1 MKISTLLVIVGL
13 IAPAALAQ
21 QTLWGQCGGI
31 GWTGA
36 TNCVTGACCVYNNAY
51 YSQCLPSSGTCSGSG
66 QSTTKTT
73 TTTTTTTK
81 TTTPVTTR
89 TTTTSK
95 TSTTTSKTTTTSSRT
110 TTTSTTLSTTTKT
123 TTTTTTTTPPTTV
136 RTTVTSTSPSP
147 SGIYTNP
154 VVYSDYA
161 DNDVF
166 KGPDGAY
173 YMSTSNM
180 HFSPGAPILKSFDL
194 VNWEPVGH
202 SVPFID
208 NGDNYNMIGGTAYRG
223 GTWASTMRY
232 RASNGKWYWIGC
244 MNFWVTFIYTA
255 DAAAGPWTKSGTIY
269 KCYYDCG
276 LLIDDDDKMY
286 VVYGGSSINLAQL
299 TVDGL
304 GEASSQL
311 IFDQP
316 SGVTGMEGNRMYKR
330 NGLYYILNDYPNMGA
345 TYIWKS
351 SSPWGPWEYKQLHN
365 GLTSP
370 VAGGG
375 SPHQGSLVNIGNDKW
390 YFMSFTWA
398 YPAGRMPVL
407 APITWGSDG
416 FASMV
421 TDALGGWGLNY
432 PNPLPT
438 ISTPSWYRTD
448 TFSTG
453 KLGPHWEFNH
463 NPDNTKYSVAVGGV
477 TLSTASITDNLLT
490 ARNTLTT
497 RLYGGTPQG
506 TVILDFNNMAD
517 GDRMGLVAFRD
528 QSAWIGIARDGNNY
542 KLTVVHGI
550 ILSEDTWTASS
561 NGTINAQMTISK
573 GSGKIW
579 FRGNLDA
586 RATGTKLVQFSYST
600 DGTTF
605 TNYGGAYTLYTNWAY
620 FMGYRWGAFNYA
632 TKALGGSVKLT
643 SFVGGQYTP

>member
-1 MKISTLLVIVGL
+1 MKSSYLIVG
-13 IAPAALAQ
+13 IVPAVLAQ
-21 QTLWGQCGGI
+21 QAVWGQCGGQD
-31 GWTGA
+31 WTGPSVCTAGSCCSSLNPWYYQCIPGGSCA
-36 TNCVTGACCVYNNAY
+36 TA
-51 YSQCLPSSGTCSGSG
+51 
-66 QSTTKTT
+66 TT
-73 TTTTTTTK
+73 TTSRQLS
-81 TTTPVTTR
+81 TTTPRETTSPSTTTSTRPVTTPVTSSSTTTSRTTTRSSSTTTRDTTSPSTTR
-89 TTTTSK
+89 TTT
-95 TSTTTSKTTTTSSRT
+95 SS
-110 TTTSTTLSTTTKT
+110 STTLSTATRSTTSSA
-123 TTTTTTTTPPTTV
+123 PV
-136 RTTVTSTSPSP
+136 
-147 SGIYTNP
+147 GLFTNP

-173 YMSTSNM
+173 YLSSSNM
-180 HFSPGAPILKSFDL
+180 HFSPGAPILKSLDL
-194 VNWEPVGH
+194 VNWDPIGH
-202 SVPFID
+202 SVPFLD
-208 NGDNYNMIGGTAYRG
+208 NGDNYNMVGGTAYRG

-232 RASNGKWYWIGC
+232 RSSNGKWYWIGC

-255 DAAAGPWTKSGTIY
+255 DNAAGPWTKSGTIY

-316 SGVTGMEGNRMYKR
+316 SGVSGMEGNRMYKR
-330 NGLYYILNDYPNMGA
+330 NGIYYILNDYPGIGA

-351 SSPWGPWEYKQLHN
+351 ASPWGPWEYKQLHN

-390 YFMSFTWA
+390 YFVSFTWA

-421 TDALGGWGLNY
+421 TDNSGGWGLTY

-438 ISTPSWYRTD
+438 VSTPNWYRTD
-448 TFSTG
+448 TFATG

-477 TLSTASITDNLLT
+477 TLNTCSITTSILT

-497 RLYGGTPQG
+497 RLYGPTPQG
-506 TVILDFNNMAD
+506 TIALDFNNMAD
-517 GDRMGLVAFRD
+517 GDRAGLAAFRD
-528 QSAWIGIARDGNNY
+528 KTAWIGISRDGSEY
-542 KLTVVHGI
+542 KLTVVHSI
-550 ILSEDTWTASS
+550 ILSEETWTPSS
-561 NGTINAQMTISK
+561 NGTVDSQTVISK

-605 TNYGGAYTLYTNWAY
+605 TNFGTPFTLYTNWAY
-620 FMGYRWGAFNYA
+620 FMGYRWGIFNYA

-643 SFVGGQYTP
+643 SFVGGQYAP